1 VSPLLFQAAQAVLNS
16 EQERLVI
23 KFVVTLRH
31 TLVLAMNSS
40 HRLVFLRYIVIDEC
54 LFQATNQ
61 DSNAEGEKI
70 WFKEDLL
77 EEINTRIAGFSVH
90 TKPIAMRTLE
100 KDLVDMQM
108 LFDVKVRKLSRN
120 RRAHYCY
127 ERPGMSIR
135 HSALSTDH
143 AMALQKLFAHLES
156 FHFINGQEW
165 WWEAE
170 SRLRVHF
177 DLFSEDAQSRSRGRN
192 ANTVEAASVFEDHLW
207 PDASRKWLPVLSKAA
222 AKARPVRLGYRARH
236 DAPLSHATCLAEWLT
251 CQREEWMLGLLA
263 WDDEAQDGFR
273 MLMPLKSIDSVDDI
287 TAQFPVDFKQMNGWS
302 WSKYALQRMG
312 LSAGVIEAKEQRTE
326 SVQIWLSEHVASRF
340 MVDPIHPS
348 QDMRLQRAGGGVIF
362 TIDVIVDDSLIQWLM
377 QWGSEAQLLEP
388 AEARHTLR
396 LKSRELAQLYE
407 PMFGP

>member
-1 VSPLLFQAAQAVLNS
+1 MSPLLFQAAQAVLNS

-77 EEINTRIAGFSVH
+77 EEINTRIADFSVH

-156 FHFINGQEW
+156 FHF
-165 WWEAE
+165 
-170 SRLRVHF
+170 L
-177 DLFSEDAQSRSRGRN
+177 
-192 ANTVEAASVFEDHLW
+192 
-207 PDASRKWLPVLSKAA
+207 
-222 AKARPVRLGYRARH
+222 
-236 DAPLSHATCLAEWLT
+236 
-251 CQREEWMLGLLA
+251 
-263 WDDEAQDGFR
+263 
-273 MLMPLKSIDSVDDI
+273 
-287 TAQFPVDFKQMNGWS
+287 
-302 WSKYALQRMG
+302 
-312 LSAGVIEAKEQRTE
+312 
-326 SVQIWLSEHVASRF
+326 
-340 MVDPIHPS
+340 
-348 QDMRLQRAGGGVIF
+348 
-362 TIDVIVDDSLIQWLM
+362 SLI
-377 QWGSEAQLLEP
+377 
-388 AEARHTLR
+388 HI
-396 LKSRELAQLYE
+396 
-407 PMFGP
+407 